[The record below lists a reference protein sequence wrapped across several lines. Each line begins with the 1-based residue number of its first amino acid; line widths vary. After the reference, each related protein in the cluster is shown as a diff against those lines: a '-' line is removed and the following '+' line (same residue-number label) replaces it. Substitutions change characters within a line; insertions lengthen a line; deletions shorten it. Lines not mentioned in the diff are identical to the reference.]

1 MIDMGLRGEQQW
13 EGRNDTIA
21 VKYHGIGRLKDNAKE
36 KQLYAKGVLMIVCV
50 RCCFEVIE

>member
-1 MIDMGLRGEQQW
+1 MDMGLRGEQQW